1 MEKRLKK
8 TVTRNFRAKDIDW
21 EYFECIEEVSSNIK
35 EYNEEGAILR
45 EMLSSIDF
53 TLYKYEDGKL
63 VKKWQFWPSSG
74 IIDCNIEY
82 DSEGNKKPY
91 TCTQISEGREYN
103 ITFDVTYD
111 EEGRRIEEEYGELD
125 GTSEKRIYE
134 NGKCILEYNFC
145 DEHTFTTYY
154 TYDSKGRLVFEKS
167 EIATVFVSG
176 DRREYHQYD
185 YDDEDNLLLETIA
198 IEEQREGQEEFTT
211 KYYAVEHIRE
221 NGLLV
226 KKVKYGCK
234 AESIE
239 QFFNCDVQTTGAIE
253 NTDYIRKEMVVESTP
268 YMAGEAGPFVVRTV
282 NEMVDNEQ
290 MKKNIEIYSKDGDTL
305 LKSIEATGHYNLYE
319 ATDDYM
325 TVTETRYEYYE

>member
-1 MEKRLKK
+1 MEKRLQK

-21 EYFECIEEVSSNIK
+21 EYFECIEEVSSNTK

-111 EEGRRIEEEYGELD
+111 EEGRRIEEEYGELE
-125 GTSEKRIYE
+125 GTSEQRIYE
-134 NGKCILEYNFC
+134 NGKCVLEYNFC

-198 IEEQREGQEEFTT
+198 IEEQLEGQEEFTT

-221 NGLLV
+221 NGLLT

-253 NTDYIRKEMVVESTP
+253 GTDYIRKEMVVESTP
-268 YMAGEAGPFVVRTV
+268 YMAGEAGSFVVKTE
-282 NEMVDNEQ
+282 NEFVDNC
-290 MKKNIEIYSKDGDTL
+290 MNKRRVEIYAKEDNTL
-305 LKSIEATGHYNLYE
+305 LKTIEACGYFIH
-319 ATDDYM
+319 DDPNEVM
-325 TVTETRYEYYE
+325 VTETSYEYFA